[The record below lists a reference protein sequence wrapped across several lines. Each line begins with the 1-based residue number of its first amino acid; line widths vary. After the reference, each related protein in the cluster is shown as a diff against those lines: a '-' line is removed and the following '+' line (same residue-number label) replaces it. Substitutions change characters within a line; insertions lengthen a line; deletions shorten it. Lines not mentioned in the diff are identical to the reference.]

1 MEYILQPIEM
11 STSSSPDLSVIIP
24 MYNAEKYIRD
34 TLSAVLN
41 QENHG
46 LSIEII
52 IVDDASS
59 DSSARLVKEF
69 CDPRIQL
76 LTLEQNHGTAY
87 ARNTGMK
94 AAKGKWIQ
102 FMDSDDRVSQNLF
115 SAFEARLK
123 ETAGQGINGF
133 IFSMLYEFP
142 DHQLRRTI
150 KKIRDKRTVGRL
162 YSACNVFFS
171 KDICPAFRADQHFE
185 DICFLIDMMCEH
197 DLKPALIP
205 DAWYVYNKR
214 NSNSKMTN
222 FNAEAYR
229 RAHDYIMSRV
239 SKCDRITKMYVLE
252 SFAGIL
258 FWKQIPLKLRIAVV
272 SRTLVRLFPYLP
284 FVLFNGIRNDVQ
296 NIREHIAL

>member
-1 MEYILQPIEM
+1 M
-11 STSSSPDLSVIIP
+11 STFPSPDLSVIIP

-34 TLSAVLN
+34 TVLSVIN
-41 QENHG
+41 QKSRS
-46 LSIEII
+46 LSFEII

-59 DSSARLVKEF
+59 DSSVRLVNEL
-69 CDPRIQL
+69 CDPRIRL

-102 FMDSDDRVSQNLF
+102 FMDSDDRVSSNLYA
-115 SAFEARLK
+115 SLEAGLH
-123 ETAGQGINGF
+123 ETAGKGINCF
-133 IFSMLYEFP
+133 VFSMLYDFP

-171 KDICPAFRADQHFE
+171 KDICPDFPVDQHFE
-185 DICFLIDMMCEH
+185 DICFLIDMMCEQ

-205 DAWYVYNKR
+205 DAWYVYNKL
-214 NSNSKMTN
+214 NTDSKMAN

-229 RAHDYIMSRV
+229 RAHDYILSRV
-239 SKCDRITKMYVLE
+239 SKCDRLTKMYILE

-258 FWKQIPLKLRIAVV
+258 FWKEIPLKLRIAVV
-272 SRTLVRLFPYLP
+272 SKTLVRLFPYLHS
-284 FVLFNGIRNDVQ
+284 VLLNGIRNDVK
-296 NIREHIAL
+296 NEREPVTA